1 MIIHKLD
8 RHDLTFVKGIPR
20 LTLSWQPI
28 TVKPS
33 KQFASN
39 LKKGKLFYNELQIHK
54 FEKTGK
60 RKTEGLQSPS
70 KYEADPR
77 MWYNPKM

>member
-1 MIIHKLD
+1 MIIHKLN
-8 RHDLTFVKGIPR
+8 RHDLVFVKEFPR
-20 LTLSWQPI
+20 LTLSRQPI

-33 KQFASN
+33 SLQPDP
-39 LKKGKLFYNELQIHK
+39 KKGKLFYNELQIHK
-54 FEKTGK
+54 FKKTRK

-77 MWYNPKM
+77 IRYNPKM